1 MDNENKIIIAI
12 DGFSGC
18 GKSTTAKI
26 VAQKLN
32 YIYIDTGAMYR
43 AVTLYFCQQDIALDN
58 NEAIEKA
65 LNDIEIRFEYNAAT
79 QQNVTLLNGKI
90 VEDEIRKMYISK
102 QVSPVSAIP
111 AVRRALVAQQRQM
124 GEGKGIVMDGRDIG
138 TNVFPNA
145 ELKVFMKADVTI
157 RAQRRQKELKAKGQE
172 VTLQDI
178 VNNLKNRDHQDSA
191 RKENPLTQALD
202 AHVIDTTEMTITSQ
216 SEEIVGLVESLVGV
230 SGN

>member
-1 MDNENKIIIAI
+1 MSMMDNENKIIIAI

-26 VAQKLN
+26 VAKKLN

-43 AVTLYFCQQDIALDN
+43 AVTLYFYQQDIALNN

-65 LNDIEIRFEYNAAT
+65 LDDIEIRFEYNAVT
-79 QQNVTLLNGKI
+79 QQNATLLNGKV

-102 QVSPVSAIP
+102 RVSPVSAIP

-145 ELKVFMKADVTI
+145 ELKIFMEANVTI
-157 RAQRRQKELKAKGQE
+157 RAQRRQKELQAKGQE
-172 VTLQDI
+172 VDLQEI
-178 VNNLKNRDHQDSA
+178 VANLSNRDHQDST
-191 RKENPLTQALD
+191 RKENPLTKALD
-202 AHVIDTTEMTITSQ
+202 AHVIDTTHMTITSQ
-216 SEEIVGLVESLVGV
+216 SEEIVGLVESLVRY
-230 SGN
+230 